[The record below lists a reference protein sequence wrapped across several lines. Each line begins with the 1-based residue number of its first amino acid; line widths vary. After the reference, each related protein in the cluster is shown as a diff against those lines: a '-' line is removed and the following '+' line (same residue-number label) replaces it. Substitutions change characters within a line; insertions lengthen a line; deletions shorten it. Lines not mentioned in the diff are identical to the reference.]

1 MNDKFYNLTGNLL
14 FSLLSLSL
22 FLGLFLNED
31 ASGIGTSNDF
41 KNTWEYVELLSNG
54 YFIDSSQWTRL
65 LPFHYIFLSIL
76 NEITDS
82 IFLVRF
88 LFCLLSLSIPIL
100 FYLNLKIKYPT
111 IIKGKLIILSSIII
125 MLPFFRSSAI
135 WPNPHLLSIIFL
147 LISIYFFQKWKI
159 ESKKIIDIN
168 LILHVIF
175 LAFAVYTRR
184 YYVFLFLYYF
194 LYYFQNLNL
203 KNFHIITFFIFLLSL
218 PGFILIFNFPF
229 YLQSSGFSL
238 KFYNTILIIPSIFL
252 LYILPFLKLD
262 FFNLNNKGSKLILI
276 FSLFLVI
283 FLSLFFDYN
292 PKLGGGYFM
301 KISNIFLKENYF
313 FYITSLIG
321 IYVLTKISLIKK
333 ENIFLIILIFLT
345 FSNNYMFQK
354 YFEPLWFIILF
365 LILDLN
371 FLKTCLK
378 SKFQIIIVFIFFTAY
393 SSTALLNSV
402 YKISLNFFW

>member
-1 MNDKFYNLTGNLL
+1 MNEKFYNLTGNLL

-82 IFLVRF
+82 IFSVRF

-203 KNFHIITFFIFLLSL
+203 KNFYIITFFIFLLSL

-262 FFNLNNKGSKLILI
+262 FFNLNNKGSNLILI

>member
-1 MNDKFYNLTGNLL
+1 M
-14 FSLLSLSL
+14 
-22 FLGLFLNED
+22 
-31 ASGIGTSNDF
+31 
-41 KNTWEYVELLSNG
+41 
-54 YFIDSSQWTRL
+54 
-65 LPFHYIFLSIL
+65 
-76 NEITDS
+76 
-82 IFLVRF
+82 
-88 LFCLLSLSIPIL
+88 
-100 FYLNLKIKYPT
+100 
-111 IIKGKLIILSSIII
+111 
-125 MLPFFRSSAI
+125 
-135 WPNPHLLSIIFL
+135 
-147 LISIYFFQKWKI
+147 
-159 ESKKIIDIN
+159 
-168 LILHVIF
+168 IF

-203 KNFHIITFFIFLLSL
+203 KNFYIITFFIFLLSL